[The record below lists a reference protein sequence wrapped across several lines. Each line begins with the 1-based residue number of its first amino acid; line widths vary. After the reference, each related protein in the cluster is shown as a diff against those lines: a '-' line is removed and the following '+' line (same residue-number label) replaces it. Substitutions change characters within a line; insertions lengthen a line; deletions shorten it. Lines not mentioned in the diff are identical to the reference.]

1 MSTKRFIVAAAG
13 AAWAAFAA
21 VAVDLQWVYDSSER
35 TVVDAK
41 CVVAANHAEAFAT
54 MAGHWSYES
63 NTSRL
68 RTEKWEGIT
77 IIVR

>member
-1 MSTKRFIVAAAG
+1 MCVLFCSAVAALSLA
-13 AAWAAFAA
+13 
-21 VAVDLQWVYDSSER
+21 AVDLPWVYDSSER

-41 CVVAANHAEAFAT
+41 CVVAANHATTFAS
-54 MAGHWSYES
+54 MAGHWSYAS

-68 RTEKWEGIT
+68 RTVKWEGVT

>member
-1 MSTKRFIVAAAG
+1 MGKLTCIAAG
-13 AAWAAFAA
+13 LLAFAVSA